1 MKIKFLNTGIRHQQ
15 TCPTAD
21 LDKDSSERRK
31 ILKVDALLLTEL
43 RIPLKMSSGLLDNLF
58 RLVLTSLQ
66 KAVKAVKSM
75 EFLGGAVSQDMFL
88 HIFSASL
95 LKTLS
100 CPALL

>member
-58 RLVLTSLQ
+58 RLVLTES
-66 KAVKAVKSM
+66 AEGCKS
-75 EFLGGAVSQDMFL
+75 S
-88 HIFSASL
+88 
-95 LKTLS
+95 
-100 CPALL
+100 